1 MPRYILAVGGKR
13 QYHIYTLAVGGKA
26 PEDNKE
32 KHMNKTEIL
41 QHVAYNHNILADMLV
56 KGDNAIIVGKVLES
70 MRALAEQLQA
80 DIQSEIAM
88 A

>member
-1 MPRYILAVGGKR
+1 
-13 QYHIYTLAVGGKA
+13 
-26 PEDNKE
+26 
-32 KHMNKTEIL
+32 MNKTEIL

-88 A
+88 AQAVADPDSTEAVEAE

>member
-1 MPRYILAVGGKR
+1 
-13 QYHIYTLAVGGKA
+13 
-26 PEDNKE
+26 
-32 KHMNKTEIL
+32 MNKTEIL